1 VVKINDVSIGSPA
14 TSRRAAPAVSMPVEP
29 PAGAPVTTS
38 SPAPLQVKDLQL
50 SVAAGENR
58 AAANRVARLHQLAEQ
73 VRSGVYRPSS
83 FELASQIVAQAELN
97 TRLGSL
103 A

>member
-1 VVKINDVSIGSPA
+1 MKINDVSIGSPA
-14 TSRRAAPAVSMPVEP
+14 APRRAAPPVSMPAEA
-29 PAGAPVTTS
+29 PAAPQLAAP
-38 SPAPLQVKDLQL
+38 SPAPLQVKDLQV
-50 SVAAGENR
+50 SIAAGESR
-58 AAANRVARLHQLAEQ
+58 AAGNRVARLHELAEQ

-103 A
+103 V